1 MLFLDRLQNLISGL
15 GTSKDKKV
23 ANVYALTLVDPSQL
37 NAMHRSDWMARKVV
51 DIIPDDMTREW
62 REWKADE
69 AVVEAI
75 EKVERAPQINIQAK
89 VNEAMQLARLRG
101 GSVLVLGVDVGSPDQ
116 ELVVERVGKDA
127 LKYVHVLGRDQ
138 VSYTDINR
146 DVTSPYYGEPAMWR
160 VNGSNGQQVDIHPSR
175 VIRFVGAPI
184 LDKTLAETAVWGDS
198 VLQIVYD
205 ALQNAASS
213 QEHTASLI
221 PEAKTDAIYMPG
233 LSEVL
238 KNPVTTQRLTDRF
251 TYANTMKSMFNMLLL
266 EGNGADGDSSQGE
279 KWEQKTINFGQF
291 PELLR
296 QYLQV
301 AAGAADIPLVRFLQ
315 DAPSGL
321 GSNGEVTLKN
331 YYDKISSDQRNMLSP
346 ALWRFDEI
354 CIRSATG
361 GRDAA
366 IYYEWAPLY
375 TQTEKERAE
384 VFKINAE
391 AARAIVGTAAGQEL
405 ITREAVSKAL
415 ISRIEEDGSL
425 PGLAAAV
432 EEYGLIEEQ
441 EPSEEELAAAA
452 AAQAAKAP
460 QPRRMQRA
468 ANDAAPRSLYVRR
481 DVLNAADIIEWAE
494 GQGFSTTL
502 AADDLHVTVIYSRT
516 PVDWMKA
523 GQEYWNEDGTLI
535 IPPGGP
541 RVVSRFD
548 GGAIVLEFSSSALS
562 WRHEELKRI
571 GAETSYP
578 EYAPHITITY
588 EPGDLDIDKV
598 EPYRGKIELGAEV
611 FEEVEIIGKPGSARN
626 EAHRC
631 GDWV

>member
-15 GTSKDKKV
+15 GTAKDKKV
-23 ANVYALTLVDPSQL
+23 GNAFIFTPIDPQQL
-37 NAMHRSDWMARKVV
+37 IAMHRSDWMGRKVV

-101 GSVLVLGVDVGSPDQ
+101 GSLMILGVDAGQPGE
-116 ELVVERVGKDA
+116 ELVLERVGKDA

-138 VSYTDINR
+138 VSNTGINR
-146 DVTSPYYGEPAMWR
+146 DITSPYYGEPTMWR
-160 VNGSNGQQVDIHPSR
+160 FTSNAGATVDIHPSR
-175 VIRFVGAPI
+175 VIRFIGAPI
-184 LDKTLAETAVWGDS
+184 LDKSAAPDELWGDS
-198 VLQIVYD
+198 ILQIVYD
-205 ALQNAASS
+205 ALQNAAST

-221 PEAKTDAIYMPG
+221 PEAKTDVIYMPG

-238 KNPVTTQRLTDRF
+238 RNPVTTQQLTERF

-266 EGNGADGDSSQGE
+266 EGNGGTGDMAQGE
-279 KWEQKTINFGQF
+279 KWEQKTISFAQF

-331 YYDKISSDQRNMLSP
+331 YYDKIGADQRNKLSP
-346 ALWRFDEI
+346 SLWRFDEV

-361 GRDAA
+361 ARDPA
-366 IYYEWAPLY
+366 IYYDWAPLY
-375 TQTEKERAE
+375 SQTEKERAE

-391 AARAIVGTAAGQEL
+391 AARAIVGTTAGQEL

-415 ISRIEEDGSL
+415 ISRIEEDGNL

-452 AAQAAKAP
+452 AAQAAAKP
-460 QPRRMQRA
+460 NNVTRMQAA
-468 ANDAAPRSLYVRR
+468 ANDAAPRTLYVRR
-481 DVLNAADIIEWAE
+481 DVLNADEIIAWAK
-494 GQGFSTTL
+494 GQGFKTTL
-502 AADDLHVTVIYSRT
+502 PPDDLHVTITFSRT
-516 PVDWMKA
+516 PVDWMEM
-523 GQEYWNEDGTLI
+523 GSTWEDEVK
-535 IPPGGP
+535 IP
-541 RVVSRFD
+541 R
-548 GGAIVLEFSSSALS
+548 GGARLMEKFGEARVLLFNSNMLR
-562 WRHEELKRI
+562 WRHDEMVDK
-571 GAETSYP
+571 GASWDHP
-578 EYAPHITITY
+578 EYQPHITISY
-588 EPGDLDIDKV
+588 DPDSPELADL
-598 EPYRGKIELGAEV
+598 EPYQGEIVLGPEV
-611 FEEVEIIGKPGSARN
+611 FQEVKE
-626 EAHRC
+626 
-631 GDWV
+631 DWQSGI